1 MLDPLDSIHIKVKR
15 KNRTYLLLAYP
26 DQEVGLLKSR
36 IARLIDK
43 DTSLFRLIHGKLVLL
58 DTASVKAQRVLN
70 GNIVHLVYKLEGF
83 FIIILF
89 FILFLFLSI
98 LLLIIIILLFIL
110 LLFILLFLINNKVK
124 TSLKLQR

>member
-70 GNIVHLVYKLEGF
+70 GNIVHLVYKLEGKDEF
-83 FIIILF
+83 ETPEVDALVHNAHMFTQEERGKGSDDLTG
-89 FILFLFLSI
+89 SYAD
-98 LLLIIIILLFIL
+98 
-110 LLFILLFLINNKVK
+110 NNK
-124 TSLKLQR
+124 